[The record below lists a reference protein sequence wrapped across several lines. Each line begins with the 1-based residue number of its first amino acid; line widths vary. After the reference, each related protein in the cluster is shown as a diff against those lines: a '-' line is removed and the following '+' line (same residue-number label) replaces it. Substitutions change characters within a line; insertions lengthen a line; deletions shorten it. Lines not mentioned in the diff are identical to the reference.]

1 MNRRPSEPEY
11 AALYRVAGVA
21 SLLYVVLAL
30 AALALD
36 FVAPPPVTGGV
47 ETLEFIAGHK
57 VTYIAEQILWI
68 APDILPVVTFIALY
82 FALRHVDAGLA
93 LAGTVVGGV
102 PWAVLLA
109 IPVSSRGSLVLV
121 TLSDWYDTAATPDLR
136 DRYATAAEAI
146 IAEGNTPGIVGVLA
160 AVGILVVSLVM
171 LRSPLP
177 RTLAWLGIATGVVGV
192 ASEVLRYAAPMLYSA
207 YGLLLWAWFVM
218 VGIVLLRLAG
228 SHRDAAVGANPEN
241 TDPATGA
248 TPGHRSGS
256 PRTIDP
262 P

>member
-1 MNRRPSEPEY
+1 MNRQPSDPEY
-11 AALYRVAGVA
+11 AQLYRVAGVA
-21 SLLYVVLAL
+21 SLLYVLLSV
-30 AALALD
+30 AALAID
-36 FVAPPPVTGGV
+36 FAAPPPATGGV

-68 APDILPVVTFIALY
+68 APDILPVLTFLALY
-82 FALRHVDAGLA
+82 LALRHVDRGLA
-93 LAGTVVGGV
+93 LVSAAVGGI

-121 TLSDWYDTAATPDLR
+121 TLSDWYMAAATPELR

-146 IAEGNTPGIVGVLA
+146 IAEGNTPAIAGVLA
-160 AVGILVVSLVM
+160 AVGILLVSLVM
-171 LRSPLP
+171 LRSTLP

-192 ASEVLRYAAPMLYSA
+192 ASEVLRYAAPMFYSV

-218 VGIVLLRLAG
+218 VGIVLLRLAS
-228 SHRDAAVGANPEN
+228 SHRGHAASTNP
-241 TDPATGA
+241 AAGA

-256 PRTIDP
+256 PSTIDP